1 MTKNDHQTRL
11 SFCPASTSPTTTFR
25 CKFSY
30 SLLTNKNALSFNKN
44 ALSFN
49 KNALS
54 FNKNLLGKIWH
65 WSDDGDNSANKGSL
79 LFCATKDFFN
89 WCQSI
94 NHNEQKPIYKNIS
107 NENRS
112 PFNQILS
119 IFWKYLRSSF
129 QSNAY
134 ILRPISPRFPR
145 IFLNA
150 GHSWGGWR
158 VPWGWMSE
166 GLSNISIYWW
176 LTFLAA
182 F

>member
-1 MTKNDHQTRL
+1 MGEWSGYPLDCYDYK
-11 SFCPASTSPTTTFR
+11 ST
-25 CKFSY
+25 CGAK
-30 SLLTNKNALSFNKN
+30 KALSFNKN

-49 KNALS
+49 T
-54 FNKNLLGKIWH
+54 NLLGKIWH
-65 WSDDGDNSANKGSL
+65 WSDDGNNSANKGSL

-107 NENRS
+107 NENWS

-134 ILRPISPRFPR
+134 ILRPISSEISKNFSQRRTFVR
-145 IFLNA
+145 GLA
-150 GHSWGGWR
+150 SSLRMDVWGF
-158 VPWGWMSE
+158 VQFFNLLMVN
-166 GLSNISIYWW
+166 LSSC
-176 LTFLAA
+176 FLAVRVCPI
-182 F
+182 FQFIDVQPL